1 MGRIVTESRCGVS
14 RANEADVQP
23 FPRSGILKS
32 NMNFSLDVLR
42 ERLTSVNGT
51 LYAYV
56 ITSIKWDNERFQQT
70 GCAPNFQ
77 GDFITLCTCKHE
89 MRTLLD
95 TKSWHGKW
103 VAGFTSINAVGNRQW
118 NLVYLM
124 QVGQAF
130 ETHAQLWNALPERT
144 RQAKEANKHRLGDL
158 YQPKAQS
165 SDPYQLAS
173 YKLPHE
179 AHVHHSDCNPDGWH
193 NDITYSKPSRLPA
206 ALLVGD
212 RHHSFLWDTPL
223 IYAPFPLG
231 IGHRKKTLEDL
242 LRIGAE

>member
-1 MGRIVTESRCGVS
+1 MGRNAMGSGCAAS
-14 RANEADVQP
+14 CADEVNGQP
-23 FPRSGILKS
+23 FPRSGVLQS
-32 NMNFSLDVLR
+32 NMNFSLAALR
-42 ERLTSVNGT
+42 ERLAAEGGT

-56 ITSIKWDNERFQQT
+56 ITSIKWDNEGFQQT

-77 GDFITLCTCKHE
+77 GDFITLCTCKHK

-144 RQAKEANKHRLGDL
+144 RQGKAANKHRLGDL
-158 YQPKAQS
+158 YQP
-165 SDPYQLAS
+165 AS

-179 AHVHHSDCNPDGWH
+179 AHVHHSDRNPDGWH
-193 NDITYSKPSRLPA
+193 NDITYSKPSRHPA

-231 IGHRKKTLEDL
+231 KGHRKKTLEDL